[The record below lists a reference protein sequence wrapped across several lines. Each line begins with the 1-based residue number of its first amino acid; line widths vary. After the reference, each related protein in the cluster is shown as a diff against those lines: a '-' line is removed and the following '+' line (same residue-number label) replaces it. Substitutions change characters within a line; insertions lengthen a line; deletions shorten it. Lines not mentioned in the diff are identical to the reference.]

1 MSNKQF
7 KYKCFSDFLMISFN
21 RNKICKETVMSKLE
35 NKIEAQHRCLFD
47 VLNAQKYT
55 VDYFQREYSWEQKH
69 IEQLVTDLTTSF
81 LNEYTQGDSRSDG
94 NNYNNYYLGPFVVS
108 IKEGGKRSIIDG
120 QQRLT
125 SLTLL
130 LIYLNNL
137 QKELNIEEKI
147 EPMIFSEH
155 RGDKS
160 FNITVDERIT
170 CLNNLFTTGMYTIQ
184 DNDDASVC
192 NMAQRYQN
200 IVEIFPDELKNES
213 FSFFIDWLKYNV
225 IMVEIIAYSDENAYT
240 IFETMNDRGLN
251 LTPSDML
258 KGFLLSHYK
267 NTDKR
272 KKADDLWRKSMLRL
286 HEYEKDEDLRFFQ
299 ALLRAQ
305 YARTIRQGQV
315 GAQNEDFEK
324 IGTRFHS
331 WVRDNLAIMNL
342 NNKDHTSFERFIE
355 QEFQFY
361 LRAYLEILAAEC
373 TFTPALQH
381 VYYIDCW
388 GIAPTLS
395 YPLMLAP
402 LQLEDSSD
410 VVRQKIDLVARYIE
424 LFAVLRTLNN
434 RRFAASSIRYTM
446 YTLVKEI
453 RGKSL
458 SELKLILSQKAKEIP
473 EKFENFHNV
482 GLYNNRNFIKFLL
495 SRITAYIDNLAGI
508 NTTLETYCF
517 PEQGKPFEIEHIWAK
532 QFTQHQDEFAQ
543 EYEFENYRNKLGDL
557 ILLPK
562 GTNQSYSD
570 MTFEKKMPHYL
581 KENLLAKSLCEKT
594 YENNPNFTKLI
605 TEYHLPFKPHDQFK
619 KADIDA
625 RQKLYQTICERIW
638 NSQF

>member
-1 MSNKQF
+1 M
-7 KYKCFSDFLMISFN
+7 
-21 RNKICKETVMSKLE
+21 
-35 NKIEAQHRCLFD
+35 
-47 VLNAQKYT
+47 
-55 VDYFQREYSWEQKH
+55 YFYS
-69 IEQLVTDLTTSF
+69 S
-81 LNEYTQGDSRSDG
+81 
-94 NNYNNYYLGPFVVS
+94 
-108 IKEGGKRSIIDG
+108 
-120 QQRLT
+120 
-125 SLTLL
+125 
-130 LIYLNNL
+130 
-137 QKELNIEEKI
+137 
-147 EPMIFSEH
+147 
-155 RGDKS
+155 
-160 FNITVDERIT
+160 
-170 CLNNLFTTGMYTIQ
+170 
-184 DNDDASVC
+184 
-192 NMAQRYQN
+192 
-200 IVEIFPDELKNES
+200 
-213 FSFFIDWLKYNV
+213 
-225 IMVEIIAYSDENAYT
+225 
-240 IFETMNDRGLN
+240 
-251 LTPSDML
+251 
-258 KGFLLSHYK
+258 
-267 NTDKR
+267 
-272 KKADDLWRKSMLRL
+272 
-286 HEYEKDEDLRFFQ
+286 
-299 ALLRAQ
+299 
-305 YARTIRQGQV
+305 
-315 GAQNEDFEK
+315 
-324 IGTRFHS
+324 
-331 WVRDNLAIMNL
+331 
-342 NNKDHTSFERFIE
+342 
-355 QEFQFY
+355 
-361 LRAYLEILAAEC
+361 
-373 TFTPALQH
+373 TPALQH

-402 LQLEDSSD
+402 LQLDDSSD

-424 LFAVLRTLNN
+424 QFTVLRTLNN

-458 SELKLILSQKAKEIP
+458 SELRFILSQKAKEIP

-594 YENNPNFTKLI
+594 YENNPNFTKLV
-605 TEYHLPFKPHDQFK
+605 TEHHLPFKPHDQFK